1 VTARAIDAAFA
12 DWLRS
17 SPFTLQHATDFMKKL
32 LFALTLSVTCL
43 ASAADKDGWISLFD
57 GKSLAGWK
65 ANEVPDTFKVEGGEL
80 IVKGPRAHL
89 FYVGDVQG
97 AKFKNFEL
105 KLDIK
110 TLPKAN
116 SGVYFHTEFQGP
128 GWPAKGYEVQ
138 VNNTHGDPKKTAGLY
153 NVKDNFEA
161 PAKDGEWFTM
171 TIKVVGKHITT
182 SVNGKVIVDYTE
194 EENPPRKA
202 NPGRLIGTGT
212 FALQGHDPGSVIH
225 YKNIFVKPLP

>member
-1 VTARAIDAAFA
+1 
-12 DWLRS
+12 
-17 SPFTLQHATDFMKKL
+17 MKKL
-32 LFALTLSVTCL
+32 LFALALSIACL
-43 ASAADKDGWISLFD
+43 APAADNDGWISLFD

-65 ANEVPDTFKVEGGEL
+65 ANENPDTFKVEDGEL

-153 NVKDNFEA
+153 NVKDNMEA

-171 TIKVVGKHITT
+171 TIKVEGKHITT

-194 EENPPRKA
+194 EENPPRKG

-212 FALQGHDPGSVIH
+212 FALQGHDPGSEVH

>member
-1 VTARAIDAAFA
+1 
-12 DWLRS
+12 
-17 SPFTLQHATDFMKKL
+17 MKKL
-32 LFALTLSVTCL
+32 LLTFALGLALT
-43 ASAADKDGWISLFD
+43 ASAADQDGWISLFD

-65 ANEVPDTFKVEGGEL
+65 ANENPDTFKVENGEL

-89 FYVGDVQG
+89 FYVGDVG
-97 AKFKNFEL
+97 GGKFKNFEL
-105 KLDIK
+105 KLDIS
-110 TLPKAN
+110 TRPKAN
-116 SGVYFHTEFQGP
+116 SGVYFHTEFQKD

-153 NVKDNFEA
+153 NVKDNLEA

-202 NPGRLIGTGT
+202 NPGRLIGAGT
-212 FALQGHDPGSVIH
+212 FALQGHDPGSEVH

>member
-1 VTARAIDAAFA
+1 
-12 DWLRS
+12 
-17 SPFTLQHATDFMKKL
+17 MKKL
-32 LFALTLSVTCL
+32 LFTLALAL
-43 ASAADKDGWISLFD
+43 ACSISAADKSDGWISLFD

-65 ANEVPDTFKVEGGEL
+65 ANEVPDTFKVVDGEL
-80 IVKGPRAHL
+80 VVKGPRAHL
-89 FYVGDVQG
+89 FYVGEVQG

-110 TLPKAN
+110 TFPKAN

-171 TIKVVGKHITT
+171 HIKVEGKHVVT

-202 NPGRLIGTGT
+202 NPGRLIGSGT
-212 FALQGHDPGSVIH
+212 FALQGHDPGSEVH

>member
-1 VTARAIDAAFA
+1 
-12 DWLRS
+12 
-17 SPFTLQHATDFMKKL
+17 MKKL
-32 LFALTLSVTCL
+32 LLTFALGLALT
-43 ASAADKDGWISLFD
+43 ASAADQDGWISLFD

-65 ANEVPDTFKVEGGEL
+65 ANENPDTFKVENGEL

-89 FYVGDVQG
+89 FYVGDVNG
-97 AKFKNFEL
+97 GKFKNFEL
-105 KLDIK
+105 KLDIS
-110 TLPKAN
+110 TRPKAN
-116 SGVYFHTEFQGP
+116 SGVYFHTEFQKD

-153 NVKDNFEA
+153 NVKDNLEA

-194 EENPPRKA
+194 EERPQRKA
-202 NPGRLIGTGT
+202 NPGRLIGSGT
-212 FALQGHDPGSVIH
+212 FALQGHDPGSEVH

>member
-1 VTARAIDAAFA
+1 
-12 DWLRS
+12 
-17 SPFTLQHATDFMKKL
+17 MNKL
-32 LFALTLSVTCL
+32 LFALALGLALT

-65 ANEVPDTFKVEGGEL
+65 ANENPDTFKVENGEL

-89 FYVGDVQG
+89 FYVGDVNG
-97 AKFKNFEL
+97 GKFKNFEL
-105 KLDIK
+105 KLDIS
-110 TLPKAN
+110 TRPKAN
-116 SGVYFHTEFQGP
+116 SGVYFHTEFQKD

-171 TIKVVGKHITT
+171 TIKVVGKHIVT

-212 FALQGHDPGSVIH
+212 FALQGHDPGSEVH
-225 YKNIFVKPLP
+225 YKNILVKPLP

>member
-1 VTARAIDAAFA
+1 
-12 DWLRS
+12 
-17 SPFTLQHATDFMKKL
+17 MNKL
-32 LFALTLSVTCL
+32 LFALAFGLALT

-65 ANEVPDTFKVEGGEL
+65 ANENPDTFKVENGEL

-89 FYVGDVQG
+89 FYVGDVNG
-97 AKFKNFEL
+97 GKFKNFEL
-105 KLDIK
+105 KLDIS
-110 TLPKAN
+110 TRPKAN
-116 SGVYFHTEFQGP
+116 SGVYFHTEFQKD

-153 NVKDNFEA
+153 NVKDNLEA

-171 TIKVVGKHITT
+171 TIKVVGKHIVT

-212 FALQGHDPGSVIH
+212 FALQGHDPGSEVH
-225 YKNIFVKPLP
+225 YKNILVKPLP

>member
-1 VTARAIDAAFA
+1 
-12 DWLRS
+12 
-17 SPFTLQHATDFMKKL
+17 MKKL
-32 LFALTLSVTCL
+32 LFALALSVTCL

-65 ANEVPDTFKVEGGEL
+65 ANEVPDTFKVENGEL

-89 FYVGDVQG
+89 FYAGDVQG

-194 EENPPRKA
+194 EENPARKA
-202 NPGRLIGTGT
+202 NPGRLIGSGT
-212 FALQGHDPGSVIH
+212 FALQGHDAGSVIH